1 MRDLLVEVKQHYLET
16 CFVKNINTTYIYRH
30 IAVLYFK
37 TTLVEYKVSPT
48 QESDVGRYPLN
59 QI

>member
-30 IAVLYFK
+30 IAVLCFK
-37 TTLVEYKVSPT
+37 TTLVEYKVTIKFPRHKKVT
-48 QESDVGRYPLN
+48 
-59 QI
+59 